1 MSVAIIINSCYKFYK
16 TTLDPIIES
25 AKKANIPSANIYVVI
40 GESDEETNI
49 NNVGD
54 YNIVFVK
61 YVNID
66 YNGII
71 YFTQT
76 ENGLNELKKYTHF
89 FYIHD
94 TALFMDSF
102 WEKINVYSSSCET
115 YLKLENV
122 GSKNIGLLNV
132 DWFIE
137 NKKELFSYYI
147 NTDKSLA
154 LKYKDGDF
162 PNKDLIYSKFNNLP
176 KWLNEDCFFIF
187 ENFKPTGESFK
198 NPNKKVYIDKRYSH
212 EDRRASEYEEPGII
226 KYQKNWGQGGGWNME
241 L

>member
-115 YLKLENV
+115 YK
-122 GSKNIGLLNV
+122 
-132 DWFIE
+132 
-137 NKKELFSYYI
+137 
-147 NTDKSLA
+147 
-154 LKYKDGDF
+154 
-162 PNKDLIYSKFNNLP
+162 
-176 KWLNEDCFFIF
+176 
-187 ENFKPTGESFK
+187 
-198 NPNKKVYIDKRYSH
+198 
-212 EDRRASEYEEPGII
+212 
-226 KYQKNWGQGGGWNME
+226 
-241 L
+241 